1 MGNKSSSTLVTIN
14 EELCNR
20 KKNRSQRTDKDG
32 EAVILLD
39 NILECVGSYSADS
52 VKLNSKDIK
61 LLSSIASHLSEEFG
75 GVVLITCGQSEMS
88 ARLRAVTV
96 IHRILQISFVSKNAL
111 ENCAPG
117 LINCVSS
124 SHAQLTC
131 LAFNCLISGIIS
143 LNDDSCKCTILLQL
157 ETLGFYKMMLEVFD
171 SIHKSSNNKTANER
185 LPSFTFLMCVQ
196 HLVWIL
202 GQQISQSSPQVLSTT
217 LRAFQK
223 RLADEIF
230 KHQDAVFKLSRDEE
244 KPVRFA
250 ATILL
255 IKLLSIQD
263 RRQCAYLQ
271 VFQHAS
277 FCITVT
283 TIWSPT
289 ILSAFL
295 LCKYWPIR

>member
-20 KKNRSQRTDKDG
+20 KKNKSQRTDKDG

-39 NILECVGSYSADS
+39 NILECVGSYSAES

-75 GVVLITCGQSEMS
+75 GVVLITCEESEMS

-96 IHRILQISFVSKNAL
+96 MNRILQISFVAKNAL

-117 LINCVSS
+117 LTNCISS

-131 LAFNCLISGIIS
+131 LALNCVFTGLVS
-143 LNDDSCKCTILLQL
+143 LNDDVCKCTILLQL

-171 SIHKSSNNKTANER
+171 SITKCSYNER
-185 LPSFTFLMCVQ
+185 PNQKLSSFAFLMCVQ

-202 GQQISQSSPQVLSTT
+202 GQQSPQSGPQALSST
-217 LRAFQK
+217 LKAFQK

-230 KHQDAVFKLSRDEE
+230 KHQDIIFVLTRDKE

-271 VFQHAS
+271 VLLA
-277 FCITVT
+277 CE
-283 TIWSPT
+283 
-289 ILSAFL
+289 FL
-295 LCKYWPIR
+295 YNSNDYMQT